1 MEDLNQIFS
10 PSSLDIIKNLQE
22 LATELDKDL
31 SFHLLIS
38 INEEGFMEKNPTYSE
53 FLHQWVEDYGRR
65 KEHYAAE
72 ELLSW
77 LKSEREKELEKM
89 KKYRE
94 EGRKSYFK
102 KLLEVIHAEIN
113 EQGERES
120 GKLDKGD
127 LMDLIRD
134 DRLKE
139 VMEKLEQLFKNQDLY
154 DDLAMDLIMH
164 QGRLAELERLYTQNR
179 MEEEDYLQEKA
190 ELRRALLLILKDL

>member
-139 VMEKLEQLFKNQDLY
+139 VMEKLEQLFKNHDLY

>member
-1 MEDLNQIFS
+1 MEDLKQIFS
-10 PSSLDIIKNLQE
+10 PSSLQLVKSLQE
-22 LATELDKDL
+22 LATELDKGL
-31 SFHLLIS
+31 SFHLLVRV
-38 INEEGFMEKNPTYSE
+38 NEEGFMEKNPTYSE
-53 FLHQWVEDYGRR
+53 FLQQWVADYGRR

-77 LKSEREKELEKM
+77 LKTEREKELEKM
-89 KKYRE
+89 KQYRE
-94 EGRKSYFK
+94 EGKKNYFE
-102 KLLEVIHAEIN
+102 KLLEIIQAEIR
-113 EQGERES
+113 EQGERKS

-139 VMEKLEQLFKNQDLY
+139 VMEKLEQLFSSQEMY
-154 DDLAMDLIMH
+154 DDQAMDLIMH

-190 ELRRALLLILKDL
+190 ELRRALILILKDL